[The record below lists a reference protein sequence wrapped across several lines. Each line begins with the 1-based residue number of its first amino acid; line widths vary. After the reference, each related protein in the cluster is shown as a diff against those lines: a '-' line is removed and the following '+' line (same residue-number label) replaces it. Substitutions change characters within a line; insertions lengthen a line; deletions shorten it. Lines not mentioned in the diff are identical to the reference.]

1 MLFGYRDG
9 HFTPTRPT
17 PSHSQSLQNA
27 FGIFGVRKG
36 KTLII
41 KMFSF

>member
-9 HFTPTRPT
+9 HFPPTCLA